1 MTIEGLGGEL
11 GFPIYMEIVI
21 SFNCE
26 SNPALW
32 LNNLHRNTLCQDVLQ
47 NRKQKNIFLM
57 IPATK
62 LSVLTIERNWSCEHE
77 MSLFS
82 RNPGIRKLGRERE
95 SRLEMIDRSWLFWI
109 IATEIQDSKAFVWLQ
124 GVLRRGAKTT
134 RIKCETKSLFVVCR
148 CCCRSCCCRCSC
160 CSCCCLCLL
169 AGCSAKR
176 RNNKDHVWDE
186 VVAAIFEPFL
196 CRLGKEE
203 GVGPG

>member
-1 MTIEGLGGEL
+1 
-11 GFPIYMEIVI
+11 
-21 SFNCE
+21 
-26 SNPALW
+26 
-32 LNNLHRNTLCQDVLQ
+32 
-47 NRKQKNIFLM
+47 M
-57 IPATK
+57 IPTTK
-62 LSVLTIERNWSCEHE
+62 LSVLTVERNWSCEYV

-95 SRLEMIDRSWLFWI
+95 SRVEMIGRSWLFWI
-109 IATEIQDSKAFVWLQ
+109 IAAEIKDSKAFVWLQ

-148 CCCRSCCCRCSC
+148 RCCC

-176 RNNKDHVWDE
+176 RKNNKDHVWDE

-196 CRLGKEE
+196 CGLGKEE
-203 GVGPG
+203 GVGTGKQLIFVLRRSMYVGNQW